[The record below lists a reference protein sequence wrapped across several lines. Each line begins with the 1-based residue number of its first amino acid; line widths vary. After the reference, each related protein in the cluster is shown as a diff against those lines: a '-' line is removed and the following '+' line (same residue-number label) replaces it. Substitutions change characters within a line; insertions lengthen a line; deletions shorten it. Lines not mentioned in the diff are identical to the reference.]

1 MWWWLYW
8 WILLVDYSTGTWNFT
23 SQSLKISKY
32 SRQSKFSTYL
42 YIYVEIGRKFW
53 SPPLFTGFSIEIC
66 RKFWSPPLFTGISIE
81 ICRRFWS
88 PPLFTGISIEVC
100 RRFWLPP
107 LLISFRDWLIKFQVP
122 VITDIPC
129 IKKWSCDIAVL
140 QTAEYIPLHE
150 KEDKEVPYL
159 PLVGN
164 ITTVTSFLFLCL
176 LGPAKGLLY
185 DIWVGDKHSYH
196 SYIYFYFNMITVPN
210 FLEDVCFMILFWI
223 KQYIIPLGN

>member
-23 SQSLKISKY
+23 SQWLKISKY

-66 RKFWSPPLFTGISIE
+66 RRFWSPPLFTGISIE
-81 ICRRFWS
+81 ICRRFW
-88 PPLFTGISIEVC
+88 
-100 RRFWLPP
+100 LPP
-107 LLISFRDWLIKFQVP
+107 LLINFRDWLIKFQVP

-129 IKKWSCDIAVL
+129 IKKLSCDIAVL

>member
-23 SQSLKISKY
+23 SQWLKISKY

-66 RKFWSPPLFTGISIE
+66 RRFWSPPLFTGFSIEICRRFWSPPLFTGISIE

-88 PPLFTGISIEVC
+88 PPLFTGISKEIC

-107 LLISFRDWLIKFQVP
+107 LLINFRDWLIKFQLP

-129 IKKWSCDIAVL
+129 IKKWSCDLLCYRLLSISHYMRRRTRKFL
-140 QTAEYIPLHE
+140 TCHWW
-150 KEDKEVPYL
+150 
-159 PLVGN
+159 
-164 ITTVTSFLFLCL
+164 VTS
-176 LGPAKGLLY
+176 P
-185 DIWVGDKHSYH
+185 
-196 SYIYFYFNMITVPN
+196 
-210 FLEDVCFMILFWI
+210 
-223 KQYIIPLGN
+223 Q

>member
-1 MWWWLYW
+1 M
-8 WILLVDYSTGTWNFT
+8 
-23 SQSLKISKY
+23 
-32 SRQSKFSTYL
+32 
-42 YIYVEIGRKFW
+42 
-53 SPPLFTGFSIEIC
+53 
-66 RKFWSPPLFTGISIE
+66 
-81 ICRRFWS
+81 
-88 PPLFTGISIEVC
+88 
-100 RRFWLPP
+100 
-107 LLISFRDWLIKFQVP
+107 
-122 VITDIPC
+122 ITDIPC
-129 IKKWSCDIAVL
+129 YKKLSCDIAVL

-223 KQYIIPLGN
+223 KQYILPLGN